1 MKKLTLLLALSILFS
16 ITSIASRFQN
26 RSILEFKL
34 WDNSRFSVEIDN
46 KTYPS
51 KVRHFRV
58 ENLRA
63 GDHYIKVIKRTQRPN
78 GFISQVIFK
87 GKVRIKARS
96 IITAKITRHRVFDII
111 RIRPL
116 HRSHSNHG
124 VNSHHG
130 HHGSYG
136 VNSHGSVGV
145 NSHSYTS
152 EHDFVEVMSMHHF
165 SILKET
171 IKRSSFDSKRIEIAK
186 YAVMDN
192 MFRSTQILELME
204 LLSFESHRL
213 ELAKFAY
220 RSTVDTENYFTVNS
234 AFSFGSSITALYH
247 YINTIPV

>member
-1 MKKLTLLLALSILFS
+1 MKKSVLLALSILFS
-16 ITSIASRFQN
+16 ITTIASRFQN
-26 RSILEFKL
+26 RSVLEFKL

-46 KTYPS
+46 KIYPS

-87 GKVRIKARS
+87 GIVRIKARS
-96 IITAKITRHRVFDII
+96 IVTAKITRHRVFDIV
-111 RIRPL
+111 RVRPL
-116 HRSHSNHG
+116 HRSHSKHG

-130 HHGSYG
+130 RHGAHG

-145 NSHSYTS
+145 NSHSYS
-152 EHDFVEVMSMHHF
+152 GDYDFVEAMSMQYF
-165 SILKET
+165 GILKET
-171 IKRSSFDSKRIEIAK
+171 IRRSSFDSKRIEIAK

-192 MFRSTQILELME
+192 MFRSIQILELME
-204 LLSFESHRL
+204 LLSFESNRL

-220 RSTVDTENYFTVNS
+220 RSTVDTENYFLVNS